1 MVPGSDNL
9 FSGAYGRFFMLIF
22 GRRRAASRLCWAA
35 FFFVLLPAVLGHGAT
50 VLAQTD
56 PRGWPPGLSA
66 EARQTIRAFEAGIIE
81 AGRETGIEPRRM
93 ATEFIGEVAKRVA
106 QETLAKNWPAVKE
119 FADRSLAALPGVAA
133 EGLAAREAVA
143 VFPPPEAQAEYDRAL
158 AFVLNQEASLA
169 GVRAWNPEV
178 VASTAAS
185 QVLGL
190 ALTPED
196 FGRHSIVSGLV
207 SRGLARTTWKG
218 EAALISAQGAWTVV
232 STYQRTRNGL
242 FVVKRSWLFP
252 RQGAGAD
259 PFE

>member
-1 MVPGSDNL
+1 
-9 FSGAYGRFFMLIF
+9 MLTF
-22 GRRRAASRLCWAA
+22 GLRRGASRLCWAV
-35 FFFVLLPAVLGHGAT
+35 FLLVLLPAVWGQGGR
-50 VLAQTD
+50 AQAQAD

-93 ATEFIGEVAKRVA
+93 ATEFIGEVAGRVA

-119 FADRSLAALPGVAA
+119 YADRALAALPLVAV
-133 EGLAAREAVA
+133 ESLAAREAAA

-158 AFVLNQEASLA
+158 ALVLTQEASLA

-190 ALTPED
+190 ALAPED
-196 FGRHSIVSGLV
+196 FGRHSILSGLV
-207 SRGLARTTWKG
+207 SRALARTTWKG
-218 EAALISAQGAWTVV
+218 EAALVHAQGAWTVL
-232 STYQRTRNGL
+232 STYRRTRNGL

>member
-1 MVPGSDNL
+1 MLL
-9 FSGAYGRFFMLIF
+9 FA
-22 GRRRAASRLCWAA
+22 RRRAACRLWGAA
-35 FFFVLLPAVLGHGAT
+35 FLLVLLPSVWGQSGT
-50 VLAQTD
+50 AQAQAD

-66 EARQTIRAFEAGIIE
+66 EARRTILAFEAGIIE
-81 AGRETGIEPRRM
+81 AGRETDVEPRRM
-93 ATEFIGEVAKRVA
+93 AAEFIGEVAGRVA

-119 FADRSLAALPGVAA
+119 YADRALAALPLVAA
-133 EGLAAREAVA
+133 EGLAAREAAA

-158 AFVLNQEASLA
+158 ALVLTQEAALA

-218 EAALISAQGAWTVV
+218 EAALIHAQGAWTVV
-232 STYQRTRNGL
+232 STYRRTRNGL

-252 RQGAGAD
+252 RQGARAD